1 MDKTEIAYLYV
12 LKDPTTQIV
21 RYVGKTI
28 YPDKRLKNHISE
40 CKYKKVKHKRGNWI
54 RSLLKKDLLPILE
67 VIKVCRLDEFEKYET
82 HYIKQYKSKY
92 LTNSDETVQGNS
104 RRIKEVL
111 DRQSKNSGR
120 EVHQYSLK
128 GEYIKTFQSVRKAAE
143 EVGGN
148 HGNITRCCNKQLK
161 HAYGYIYSYEKKN
174 IEEIQEVI
182 NPNAMKKQVVELDAE
197 GNIINEWNSLMD
209 CSRETGLDNGNISKV
224 CNNKMKTHKSRIF
237 RFKYLLDDL
246 QTNI

>member
-1 MDKTEIAYLYV
+1 MDKTEIAYIYV

-28 YPDKRLKNHISE
+28 YPKKRLNGHISE
-40 CKYKKVKHKRGNWI
+40 CKYKNVKHKRGNWI
-54 RSLLKKDLLPILE
+54 RSLLKKDLLPIFE
-67 VIKVCRLDEFEKYET
+67 VVKVCRLDEFEKYES
-82 HYIKQYKSKY
+82 HFIKEYKSKY
-92 LTNSDETVQGNS
+92 LTNSDETGQGNS
-104 RRIKEVL
+104 GRIREVL

-143 EVGGN
+143 HIRGN
-148 HGNITRCCNKQLK
+148 HGNITRCCNKKIK
-161 HAYGYIYSYEKKN
+161 HAYGYIFSYEKLTP
-174 IEEIQEVI
+174 IEITEVT
-182 NPNAMKKQVVELDAE
+182 NPNAIKKRVIELDTE
-197 GNIINEWNSLMD
+197 GNVINEWNSLMD
-209 CSRETGLDNGNISKV
+209 CSRETGLDNGNLSRV
-224 CNNKMKTHKSRIF
+224 CNNKMKSFKGRTF